1 MGLLIGGRRLKFRT
15 FMYFPYRMT
24 QPAIRSYDKMFEVDE
39 EERLSG
45 EREERDG
52 EGLTTNQHH
61 LGDPGAPTP

>member
-1 MGLLIGGRRLKFRT
+1 
-15 FMYFPYRMT
+15 MYFLYRMT